1 MNGKVDGPSPDLQ
14 DRLRFETMLSDLSSR
29 FVNLEPADVDREIE
43 EAQRRVCDCLGLDIG
58 WMF

>member
-1 MNGKVDGPSPDLQ
+1 MVTKAASQSPDLQ

>member
-29 FVNLEPADVDREIE
+29 FVNLEPAEVVDPTTSCCSPSGPPT
-43 EAQRRVCDCLGLDIG
+43 ANSSL
-58 WMF
+58 